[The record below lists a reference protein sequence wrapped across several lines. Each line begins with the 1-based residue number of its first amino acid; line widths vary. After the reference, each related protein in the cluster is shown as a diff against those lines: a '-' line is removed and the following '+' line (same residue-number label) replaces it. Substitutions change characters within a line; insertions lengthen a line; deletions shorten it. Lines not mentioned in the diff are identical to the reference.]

1 MKLLESPDTHRT
13 TEVQTGNRGVAQLL
27 RDVAEDGVHLARQE
41 VQLARIEFAQ
51 IARDIGKGTGFT
63 VAAAM
68 IGLLTVQ
75 MLVFGIVLLLGDAV
89 FRGNYWIAAFVLTAI
104 LGGLAYFLLKRGTA
118 LLSPK
123 NIKPEQTLATLRR
136 HKDG

>member
-1 MKLLESPDTHRT
+1 MTMVSAPSS
-13 TEVQTGNRGVAQLL
+13 RGVGQLL
-27 RDVAEDGVHLARQE
+27 REVAEDGAHLARQE
-41 VQLARIEFAQ
+41 VALARIEFAQ

-68 IGLLTVQ
+68 LGLLTVQ
-75 MLVFGIVLLLGDAV
+75 MLVFGFVLLMGDAL
-89 FRGNYWIAAFVLTAI
+89 FRGHYWIAAFLLTAI
-104 LGGLAYFLLKRGTA
+104 LGGVAFFLLKRGTA

-136 HKDG
+136 HRDA

>member
-1 MKLLESPDTHRT
+1 MKILGASGT
-13 TEVQTGNRGVAQLL
+13 NRGVGQLL
-27 RDVAEDGVHLARQE
+27 REVAEDGAHLARQE
-41 VQLARIEFAQ
+41 VHLARIEFAQ

-75 MLVFGIVLLLGDAV
+75 MLVFGIVLLLGDTL
-89 FRGNYWIAAFVLTAI
+89 FSGRYWVATFILTAI
-104 LGGLAYFLLKRGTA
+104 LGGIAFYLLKRGTA

-123 NIKPEQTLATLRR
+123 KLKPEQTLATLRR
-136 HKDG
+136 HKDGRDHD

>member
-1 MKLLESPDTHRT
+1 MKLVEDSKSRSTVT
-13 TEVQTGNRGVAQLL
+13 TNRGVGQLL
-27 RDVAEDGVHLARQE
+27 RDVAEDGVQLARQE

-68 IGLLTVQ
+68 LGLLTLQ
-75 MLVFGIVLLLGDAV
+75 MLVFGIVLLLGDAL
-89 FRGNYWIAAFVLTAI
+89 FRGHYWIAAFVLTVI
-104 LGGLAYFLLKRGTA
+104 LGGVAYYLLKRGTA

-136 HKDG
+136 HKDA

>member
-1 MKLLESPDTHRT
+1 MKMASAP
-13 TEVQTGNRGVAQLL
+13 QTNRGVGQLL
-27 RDVAEDGVHLARQE
+27 REVAEDGAHLARQE

-51 IARDIGKGTGFT
+51 IARDIGKGTVLA

-68 IGLLTVQ
+68 LGLLTVQ
-75 MLVFGIVLLLGDAV
+75 MLMFGFVLLLGEAL
-89 FRGNYWIAAFVLTAI
+89 FRGHYWIAAFVLTLI
-104 LGGLAYFLLKRGTA
+104 LGGVSFYLLKRGTA